1 MTVQLTNS
9 GAYAGSEVVQLYI
22 RDRVA
27 STIRPLK
34 ELKGFKVSLA
44 AGETQ
49 QLRFILGPDELG
61 FYSGDGRF
69 QIEPGNFDVLWW

>member
-1 MTVQLTNS
+1 M
-9 GAYAGSEVVQLYI
+9 
-22 RDRVA
+22 A

-34 ELKGFKVSLA
+34 ELKGFQKVSLA

-49 QLRFILGPDELG
+49 QLRFILGSDELG

-69 QIEPGNFDVLWW
+69 QIEPGSFDVFVGGNSVDTLQTSFEWLEVE